1 MRILW
6 VLSILTIMCTSLMV
20 TGCATP
26 HGNLMKSAQAN
37 YQANQY
43 EAALRDAVGALKL
56 KPDFTDAQDM
66 IETFFKGAVDVRESR
81 IKSLEAAPDKF
92 KWDGIVAEYKALIEI
107 NQLVKNLPPMAL
119 THKETARRLVFDTKD
134 YTDQLAQA
142 SERAA
147 EAHYQEGIR
156 IAASS
161 GDVDTQ
167 KKAAKAFRSATEYVP
182 GYKDA
187 DDRYFKSREA
197 GIKKMAILP
206 FEDRSGQ
213 TAKYGA
219 ITDVVTDG
227 IIDSVMNDESAREFL
242 DLVTRDAI
250 DEVMAEQGFGLTG
263 AIDESSA
270 VKVGGLLGIH
280 EIVVGRITTVRVD
293 PTSTRSEKVK
303 HEAVISVKSGTEN
316 YTDSSG
322 KIKTRNKYVKK
333 PISAVVT
340 RYTNEGYAS
349 IRGSYKIVEAETGR
363 IRPGGTGNFDEKYEF
378 KAVWATFTGDFDA
391 VDRAD
396 KQLCRVEKPRPPTDA
411 EMVDEAVAQLV
422 ESLATK
428 FKEYAR

>member
-1 MRILW
+1 MRILM
-6 VLSILTIMCTSLMV
+6 IMCASLMV

-81 IKSLEAAPDKF
+81 IKSLEATSDKF

-107 NQLVKNLPPMAL
+107 NRLVKNLPPMAL
-119 THKETARRLVFDTKD
+119 THKKTARRLVFHTRD
-134 YTDQLAQA
+134 YTDQFAQA

-147 EAHYQEGIR
+147 EAHYREGIR

-187 DDRYFKSREA
+187 DDRYLKSREA
-197 GIKKMAILP
+197 GIKKLAILP
-206 FEDRSGQ
+206 FEDRSRQ

-263 AIDESSA
+263 AIDEKSA

-280 EIVVGRITTVRVD
+280 EIVVGRITTVRVV
-293 PTSTRSEKVK
+293 PTETRTEKSK
-303 HEAVISVKSGTEN
+303 HEAVISVKSGTET

-322 KIKTRNKYVKK
+322 KIKTRDKYVNKT
-333 PISAVVT
+333 ISAVVT
-340 RYTNEGYAS
+340 RYTNEGSAS

-378 KAVWATFTGDFDA
+378 KAIWADHTGDFEA
-391 VDRAD
+391 VDSAEQ
-396 KQLCRVEKPRPPTDA
+396 QLCRVEKPRPPTDA

-422 ESLATK
+422 ESLAEK

>member
-1 MRILW
+1 MKN
-6 VLSILTIMCTSLMV
+6 LSILTLMCTSLMV

-26 HGNLMKSAQAN
+26 HGNLMKSAQVN

-66 IETFFKGAVDVRESR
+66 IETFFKAAVDERESK
-81 IKSLEAAPDKF
+81 IKSLEATPDRF
-92 KWDGIVAEYKALIEI
+92 KWDGLVAEYKALIEI
-107 NQLVKNLPPMAL
+107 NRLVKNLPPMAL
-119 THKETARRLVFDTKD
+119 THKKTARRLVFDTKD

-156 IAASS
+156 IAASG

-167 KKAAKAFRSATEYVP
+167 KKAAKQFRAATEYVP

-187 DDRYFKSREA
+187 DDRYFESREA
-197 GIKKMAILP
+197 GRKKIAILP
-206 FEDRSGQ
+206 FEDRTGQ

-263 AIDESSA
+263 AIDEKSA

-280 EIVVGRITTVRVD
+280 EIVVGRITTVRVVAA
-293 PTSTRSEKVK
+293 STRSEKRK
-303 HEAVISVKSGTEN
+303 YNATMKVKSGTET
-316 YTDSSG
+316 YTASDG
-322 KIKTRNKYVKK
+322 KIKTRNKYVEK

-340 RYTNEGYAS
+340 RYTNEGSAS

-378 KAVWATFTGDFDA
+378 KAVWATSTGNFNAVGRQDA
-391 VDRAD
+391 
-396 KQLCRVEKPRPPTDA
+396 KLCRVPEPRPPTDA
-411 EMVDEAVAQLV
+411 EMVDEAVAQLI
-422 ESLATK
+422 ESLAEK